1 MSACKER
8 EEKEMSRKITDN
20 QYMSM
25 TRNNSK
31 SRKKT
36 YQMKNSLTQ
45 YLKKMMMI
53 RLFIVA

>member
-8 EEKEMSRKITDN
+8 EEKEMSQKITDN

-25 TRNNSK
+25 TRNNSN

-36 YQMKNSLTQ
+36 YQMKNSQTQ

-53 RLFIVA
+53 LLFIVA